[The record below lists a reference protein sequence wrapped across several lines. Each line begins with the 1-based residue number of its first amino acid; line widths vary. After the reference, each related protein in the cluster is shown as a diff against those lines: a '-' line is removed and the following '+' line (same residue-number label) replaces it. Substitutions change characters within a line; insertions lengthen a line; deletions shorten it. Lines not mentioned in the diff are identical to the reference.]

1 MPTTKQTKRS
11 PKKPQP
17 VVPMELD
24 GRIPPQAP
32 DFEEAVL
39 GAILLEKDAYAR
51 VSEKIRP
58 ETFYVKAHELIYT
71 AMVTLAMAQ
80 QPIDMLTVTEELR
93 RMGVLEEVGDASYIA
108 GLTTKVMSTGS
119 LEAHADIL
127 YNKALSR
134 RLIGMASTTLKG
146 AYDDII
152 DIQEQIQQAE
162 GSLFEIAQQNSTRDF
177 VPINPLVKG
186 AINEMQVAANRE
198 EGISGLTTGFP
209 DIDQMTSGWQ
219 NSDLIIIAARPAMGK
234 TAFVVSMAK
243 YMAVDHGIPVALFNL
258 EMSAV
263 QLVKRFLSNVCEIRN
278 FAFSKYHF

>member
-11 PKKPQP
+11 PKKPQL

-134 RLIGMASTTLKG
+134 RLIGMASTTLKSVG
-146 AYDDII
+146 
-152 DIQEQIQQAE
+152 
-162 GSLFEIAQQNSTRDF
+162 
-177 VPINPLVKG
+177 
-186 AINEMQVAANRE
+186 
-198 EGISGLTTGFP
+198 
-209 DIDQMTSGWQ
+209 
-219 NSDLIIIAARPAMGK
+219 
-234 TAFVVSMAK
+234 
-243 YMAVDHGIPVALFNL
+243 
-258 EMSAV
+258 
-263 QLVKRFLSNVCEIRN
+263 
-278 FAFSKYHF
+278 